1 MKNIMKSRKTTDST
15 RRKGRDAQADPDEDY
30 LDQDYDDY
38 DNEEEERIRRI
49 KNKVLVR
56 VSYLMVALFLSMA
69 GYLNYFNVVLRD
81 DNNNNQYNT
90 NQSAYQEQLIGANID
105 SADGNAL
112 AQTDI
117 AEDGTESRSYP
128 YSNLFAHIVGYA
140 TNGKSGIESVHN
152 YDLLSSHASILDQ
165 IREEKLDTKV
175 QGDSL
180 VLTLNTQL
188 QQVCYD
194 ALGDNKGAIVV
205 LEPSTGKVL
214 AMVSKPDFDPNTI
227 EQDWDALINDDSNSS
242 LFNRALQGQYPPGST
257 FKIITMSAGL
267 SEGVVSPN
275 DSFFCP
281 GYKIVEDR
289 RIHCHKRTGHGAEN
303 FVQGAQNSCNP
314 VFIEVGLR
322 LGVEKFCDYFR
333 NFGLMEKTGIDLPGE
348 ASTIMH
354 KEENIGE
361 VELAT
366 MAFGQSFQI
375 TPIRLAATVS
385 ALVNGGKM
393 VTPHVATDVLDEEGN
408 VVKHLNFPEK
418 EGVLSEET
426 SRTVREILESVV
438 SEGSGKNAYL
448 EGYSIGGK
456 TATSQ
461 TLPRS
466 ANRYISSFLGFTP
479 AEHPTVLGLC
489 IIRNPQGVYYGGT
502 ICAPVIRDIFSNVL
516 PYLGI
521 GHNS

>member
-1 MKNIMKSRKTTDST
+1 M
-15 RRKGRDAQADPDEDY
+15 
-30 LDQDYDDY
+30 
-38 DNEEEERIRRI
+38 
-49 KNKVLVR
+49 
-56 VSYLMVALFLSMA
+56 
-69 GYLNYFNVVLRD
+69 
-81 DNNNNQYNT
+81 
-90 NQSAYQEQLIGANID
+90 
-105 SADGNAL
+105 
-112 AQTDI
+112 
-117 AEDGTESRSYP
+117 
-128 YSNLFAHIVGYA
+128 
-140 TNGKSGIESVHN
+140 
-152 YDLLSSHASILDQ
+152 
-165 IREEKLDTKV
+165 
-175 QGDSL
+175 
-180 VLTLNTQL
+180 
-188 QQVCYD
+188 
-194 ALGDNKGAIVV
+194 
-205 LEPSTGKVL
+205 
-214 AMVSKPDFDPNTI
+214 
-227 EQDWDALINDDSNSS
+227 
-242 LFNRALQGQYPPGST
+242 
-257 FKIITMSAGL
+257 
-267 SEGVVSPN
+267 
-275 DSFFCP
+275 
-281 GYKIVEDR
+281 
-289 RIHCHKRTGHGAEN
+289 
-303 FVQGAQNSCNP
+303 QGAQNSCNP

-408 VVKHLNFPEK
+408 VVKHLKFPEK

-479 AEHPTVLGLC
+479 AEHRRCWGFALSATAGRLLRRNDLRAGDPRYLFQCTSVSRYWTQFLGNLR
-489 IIRNPQGVYYGGT
+489 IVSFAALI
-502 ICAPVIRDIFSNVL
+502 
-516 PYLGI
+516 
-521 GHNS
+521 

>member
-1 MKNIMKSRKTTDST
+1 MRQK
-15 RRKGRDAQADPDEDY
+15 DEM
-30 LDQDYDDY
+30 
-38 DNEEEERIRRI
+38 ERTENARARSNRHILWLTYGI
-49 KNKVLVR
+49 A
-56 VSYLMVALFLSMA
+56 ALFIAMAVYFGWFIQFKSENVIGSSYNARLDLLSDRVTRGSIMS
-69 GYLNYFNVVLRD
+69 NDKTV
-81 DNNNNQYNT
+81 
-90 NQSAYQEQLIGANID
+90 
-105 SADGNAL
+105 L
-112 AQTDI
+112 AQTNV
-117 AEDGTESRSYP
+117 ASDGSEKRYYP
-128 YSNLFAHIVGYA
+128 YDYLFVHSVGYSGK
-140 TNGKSGIESVHN
+140 NGKTGLESLAN
-152 YDLLSSHASILDQ
+152 FYLLSSHVNLI
-165 IREEKLDTKV
+165 EKTINEF
-175 QGDSL
+175 QGKK
-180 VLTLNTQL
+180 N
-188 QQVCYD
+188 
-194 ALGDNKGAIVV
+194 LGDNVITTLDVDLQQTASDAIGKYRGAVIVM
-205 LEPSTGKVL
+205 EPDTGKIL
-214 AMVSKPDFDPNTI
+214 TMVSQPNFNANLVDERWAELVSPDNTKA
-227 EQDWDALINDDSNSS
+227 QLV
-242 LFNRALQGQYPPGST
+242 NRATQGLYPPGST

-408 VVKHLNFPEK
+408 VVKHLKFPEK

-448 EGYSIGGK
+448 EGYSIGVK